1 MSAIAFSRRRGSR
14 GFQSPI
20 VRAIVEDLTYEIVPL
35 KSLPTQLTYLPAN
48 SRVSVTASPVKT
60 LEETLDV
67 CAELLDLGHRP
78 VPHLAARMV
87 EDADHTKAIAARC
100 KSLGL
105 SEIFC
110 IGGDT
115 EVPGAYGD
123 AMEFLRELL
132 DVAAGDITAVGVGS
146 YPDGHAF
153 ISTDVLRAALV
164 EKQELFD
171 EAGVDGHAS
180 TQMCFSTDTI
190 RTWIETERANGL
202 TLPVHLGIPG
212 VVDRAKLLNMGMR
225 LGVGASLRY
234 LKKNRSGLI
243 KLFSSTGYNP
253 STLIDP
259 LAGDFERLGITGL
272 HTFTFNQV
280 EATRDWQRSV
290 LG

>member
-1 MSAIAFSRRRGSR
+1 VSAIAFSRRRGSR